1 MKFGLFS
8 EFELGRGMYDQVTG
22 LYGDYIK
29 QACFAEEQGFES
41 VWVLEHHFTD
51 LYSYCSAPEILLTSL
66 AAHTSRVRLGCGVC
80 LLPYHNPVTVAERYA
95 TLDHLSNGRL
105 EFGIGR
111 GVPTFEWNKFR
122 AEPFEAG
129 RDIMYEALDVV
140 LKCWTGEDFV
150 HEGKYFRIDKA
161 INVIPKPMQK
171 PHPRI
176 HAAITSPDSAAVYG
190 AKGWETMSIARV
202 NPFDE
207 ITHLARNFRAAR
219 LKAGGGGEFSV
230 LVDIHCA
237 ATDREAD
244 ERFSVYHKWFF
255 TEMGRTYYPM
265 PQAGAP
271 AEHALGQSDRPLPDG
286 PGGLR
291 GFQARRDG
299 DLRQPAQLHRCA
311 AQVPGRRG
319 RSRHLPVQAGPDAAS
334 GDHGRDGAVRQ
345 RGDAGV
351 RELVQFPIHAFL
363 V

>member
-22 LYGDYIK
+22 LYADYIK
-29 QACFAEEQGFES
+29 QACFAEERGFES

-66 AAHTSRVRLGCGVC
+66 AAHTSRVRLGSGVC

-150 HEGKYFRIDKA
+150 HDGKYFRIDKA

-207 ITHLARNFRAAR
+207 IAHLAANFRAAR
-219 LKAGGGGEFSV
+219 SKAGGDGEFSV

-271 AEHALGQSDRPLPDG
+271 ADMRSGNQVVRYLLGQAGFEEFKRTGMVISGSPRTCIDA
-286 PGGLR
+286 LR
-291 GFQARRDG
+291 KFQ
-299 DLRQPAQLHRCA
+299 
-311 AQVPGRRG
+311 
-319 RSRHLPVQAGPDAAS
+319 QAGADRIICQFKLGLMPHRETMAAMELF
-334 GDHGRDGAVRQ
+334 
-345 RGDAGV
+345 AGEV
-351 RELVQFPIHAFL
+351 MPAFSK
-363 V
+363 